1 MASNYFFYDK
11 HVSLYYHV
19 ACFMVKKEND
29 RVLVFVKLR
38 DAAGELLKDV
48 TVKDFGER
56 FAP

>member
-1 MASNYFFYDK
+1 MDSNYFFYDK

-19 ACFMVKKEND
+19 ACFMTKKEND

-38 DAAGELLKDV
+38 DPAGELLKDV